1 LRADNIA
8 VNSKFSPLQ
17 LHVCSCENI
26 DGIKHTRPTANNC
39 GENKVSEGEGLKSPW
54 QHAIE
59 QMEIARERGQT
70 TYALKGLHAIR
81 AAGAEQENLEAVGL
95 ATAHIVVCYKHL
107 YQNTGINTHL
117 LTMENELKQGLALPV
132 PDRFKAVF
140 WMRYSDIEC
149 ERRNFEQAQFCCR
162 QAHLLISKNSH
173 AEAECLGRWAY
184 IKTMLGELSRAEELF
199 ASATTIIAV
208 SEGLRTFQRVTLES
222 GLFARRIPLC
232 LAQRRYAS
240 AVKCFIRGYWLALE
254 YRFRYRMPQRVRQY
268 HRGIRRAIS
277 SFLTG

>member
-1 LRADNIA
+1 MSGD
-8 VNSKFSPLQ
+8 
-17 LHVCSCENI
+17 
-26 DGIKHTRPTANNC
+26 
-39 GENKVSEGEGLKSPW
+39 EGLKSSW
-54 QHAIE
+54 QHAIG
-59 QMEIARERGQT
+59 QMEIARERGQA
-70 TYALKGLHAIR
+70 TYALEGLRAIR
-81 AAGAEQENLEAVGL
+81 SKAVEQENLEAVGL

-107 YQNTGINTHL
+107 YQNTGIHMHL

-149 ERRNFEQAQFCCR
+149 ERENFDQAQFCCR
-162 QAHLLISKNSH
+162 QAHFLISKNSH
-173 AEAECLGRWAY
+173 AEAGCLGRWAY

-199 ASATTIIAV
+199 ASATTITAV

-240 AVKCFIRGYWLALE
+240 AVKSFIRGYWLAWE

-268 HRGIRRAIS
+268 HRAIRRAIS
-277 SFLTG
+277 SLLTVRRHVR